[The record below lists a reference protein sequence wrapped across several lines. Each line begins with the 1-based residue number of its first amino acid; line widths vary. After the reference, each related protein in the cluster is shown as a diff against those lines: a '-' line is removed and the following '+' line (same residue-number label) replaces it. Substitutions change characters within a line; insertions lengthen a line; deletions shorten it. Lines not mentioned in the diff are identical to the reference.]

1 MECKRLPKVYEI
13 ENFSLK
19 IILLIKNSGLIVSLK
34 YQKTCQKGQVAILYG
49 SARLNFTFL
58 NLLSSVT
65 CFLESFN
72 YDFI

>member
-1 MECKRLPKVYEI
+1 MDY
-13 ENFSLK
+13 K
-19 IILLIKNSGLIVSLK
+19 IRDLSHKMAFKIQNSGLIVSLK